1 MRKITF
7 TNHSIKAFR
16 YDKELIKSYLPLIFL
31 EEGVDFMEVSY
42 IFCSDEY
49 LLSLNLEFLNHDTLT
64 DILTFTMSDIN
75 LPIVSE
81 IYISI
86 DRVKENAN
94 NLNIKFTDELSRVM
108 IHGILHLCGY
118 SDHTPEL
125 KKEMTG
131 KEDYYLNKLCS
142 T

>member
-1 MRKITF
+1 MGKINF
-7 TNHSIKAFR
+7 TNHSVKAFR
-16 YDKELIKSYLPLIFL
+16 FDKLLIKSFLPLIFL
-31 EEGVDFMEVSY
+31 EENVEFTEVTY

-49 LLSLNLEFLNHDTLT
+49 LLGLNKEFLNHDTLT
-64 DILTFTMSDIN
+64 DILTFTMSEES

-86 DRVKENAN
+86 DRIKDNSKE
-94 NLNIKFTDELSRVM
+94 LKVEFEEELRRVM

-131 KEDYYLNKLCS
+131 KEDYYLANLCS